1 MTDILSAEYAQQLD
15 AQDPLGRFRD
25 EFRLPTNAGI
35 KADLVPQELKDAP
48 CRYFVGNSLGPL
60 PKRAQKIL
68 SEEVEVWATSGVE
81 GHFAHR
87 HGRNWKDI
95 TYKTGRALA
104 MLTGAKESEVITMGT
119 LTANLHLMISTFY
132 KPSGDRY
139 KILCESKAFPSDQYA
154 FASQTRRHGYDPKDA
169 VIELAPRED
178 EFYLREDDI
187 LAAIQ
192 KDASSIALVLF
203 SGIQYY
209 TGQLFPMEKITK
221 AAHDAGAICGWD
233 LAHAIGNVPMK
244 LHDWDADFAVW
255 CTYKYLNSGPGG
267 IAGLFVHDKWTKK
280 LQIDQ
285 AGWWGHNNET
295 RFQMGPVFDPI
306 PGAHGFQQSN
316 PSALNIATL
325 LGSLE
330 VFEDAGGI
338 TAIREKAVKITAYL
352 ESLLKKSTFY
362 RAQLDSDPKA
372 PVHFTIL
379 TPADPEQ
386 RGTQLSLALRPVEGG
401 TMPKVFAGMQQRG
414 VIGDERQPD
423 VIRLAPVPLY
433 VGYEDCRQ
441 AALALEAAIKDI
453 SK

>member
-1 MTDILSAEYAQQLD
+1 MADIFSPEYAQQLD
-15 AQDPLGRFRD
+15 AQDPIRRFRD
-25 EFRLPTNAGI
+25 EFRLPTNKGI
-35 KADLVPQELKDAP
+35 KADLVPAEDADSA

-68 SEEVEVWATSGVE
+68 NEELEVWATTGVE
-81 GHFAHR
+81 GHFAHP
-87 HGRNWKDI
+87 HDRNWKDLA
-95 TYKTGRALA
+95 YKTGRAIA
-104 MLTGAKESEVITMGT
+104 MLTGAKESEVITMGA

-132 KPSGDRY
+132 KPSGSRY

-154 FASQTRRHGYDPKDA
+154 FASQTRLHGYDPKEA
-169 VIELAPRED
+169 VIELAPREG
-178 EFYLREDDI
+178 EFYLREEDI
-187 LAAIQ
+187 LSSIQ
-192 KDASSIALVLF
+192 EHGSSIALVLF

-209 TGQLFPMEKITK
+209 TGQWFPMEKITK

-267 IAGLFVHDKWTKK
+267 IAGLFVHDKWTEKI
-280 LQIDQ
+280 QTNY
-285 AGWWGHNNET
+285 AGWYGHNNET
-295 RFQMGPVFDPI
+295 RFQMNPVFDPI

-316 PSALNIATL
+316 PSALNLATL

-330 VFEDAGGI
+330 LFEEAGGI
-338 TAIREKAVKITAYL
+338 EALREKAVKVTGYL
-352 ESLLKKSTFY
+352 ESLLKCSSFY
-362 RAQLDSDPKA
+362 RDSLDSDPKA

-379 TPADPEQ
+379 TPADPNQ
-386 RGTQLSLALRPVEGG
+386 RGTQLSLALRPLGI
-401 TMPKVFAGMQQRG
+401 MPKVFEEMQRRG

-433 VGYEDCRQ
+433 VGYEDSRQ
-441 AALALEAAIKDI
+441 AALVFEEAMKTV
-453 SK
+453 